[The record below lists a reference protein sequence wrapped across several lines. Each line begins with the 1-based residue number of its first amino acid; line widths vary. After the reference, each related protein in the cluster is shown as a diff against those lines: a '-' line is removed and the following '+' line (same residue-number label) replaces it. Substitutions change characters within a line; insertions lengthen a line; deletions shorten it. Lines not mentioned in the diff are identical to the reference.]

1 MKEVINSKMQGKN
14 AILHLLELIEGANKE
29 IEISKEMNSPL
40 MVKQAQYLKMKY
52 TKDLLELL
60 EPYQLSFK
68 LEAA

>member
-1 MKEVINSKMQGKN
+1 MKEAINNKKQGKN

-29 IEISKEMNSPL
+29 ITISKEMNSPL
-40 MVKQAQYLKMKY
+40 MIKQAQYLKMKY

-60 EPYQLSFK
+60 KPYQLPVK